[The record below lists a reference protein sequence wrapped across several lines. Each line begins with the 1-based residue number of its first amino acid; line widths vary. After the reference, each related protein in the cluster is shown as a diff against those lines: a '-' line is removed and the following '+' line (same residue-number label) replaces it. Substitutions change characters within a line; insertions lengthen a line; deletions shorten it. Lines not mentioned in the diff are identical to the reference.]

1 MFELSDW
8 AIAVIFFWLVCL
20 LICLVTYVINRRN
33 KYEPE
38 EKSFTIINYFINVTH
53 K

>member
-20 LICLVTYVINRRN
+20 LICLVTYVINRRY